1 MSTSIPLRAPTAA
14 SVVTESELV
23 REIRGKTAQLTILRR
38 ANPLFDYFNLQ
49 ETRFLGELSITW
61 WRELGCWATIKGSTS
76 QAIYGTS
83 LTFIPEKVANLKKTL
98 AKLRKE
104 RPLDTFCP

>member
-1 MSTSIPLRAPTAA
+1 MSIPLRAPTDAI
-14 SVVTESELV
+14 VVTEADLV
-23 REIRGKTAQLTILRR
+23 REISGETAQLTILRR
-38 ANPLFDYFNLQ
+38 ANSLFDYFNLQ

-61 WRELGCWATIKGSTS
+61 WTELGCWATIKGSMS
-76 QAIYGTS
+76 QAIYGAR
-83 LTFIPEKVANLKKTL
+83 LTFIPEQVANLKKTL